1 MPESAVST
9 HDELARRHAAAARV
23 VWGVLA
29 LTLLLT
35 TLALTGLVSAPQSY
49 NPQLI
54 FALRIG
60 IAFFAIGAI
69 YFRRTRFA
77 SMRLQDIAA
86 LRGPSGLLATL
97 QKTTVEVALV
107 GAAVALMGFAI
118 SVATG
123 SGIEMVYAG
132 AVAVAVLLYAYP
144 SRAAWRRVVE
154 ATADEAGEPGRDAAK
169 GSTA

>member
-1 MPESAVST
+1 MSESVVST
-9 HDELARRHAAAARV
+9 PDELARRHAAASRV

-29 LTLLLT
+29 FTILLT
-35 TLALTGLVSAPQSY
+35 ALALTGLVSAPQSY

-60 IAFFAIGAI
+60 IAFFGIGAI
-69 YFRRTRFA
+69 YFRRWRFQP
-77 SMRLQDIAA
+77 MRLQDIAG
-86 LRGPSGLLATL
+86 LRGASGLLATL

-118 SVATG
+118 SVATAAG
-123 SGIEMVYAG
+123 SEMLFAG

-144 SRAAWRRVVE
+144 SRAAWRRVLE
-154 ATADEAGEPGRDAAK
+154 ATADEAGDPGRGAAK